1 MESATI
7 NQLAAREK
15 LRQLR
20 ELLSEIGPLL
30 VAYSGGVDSA
40 FLLAEA
46 ARILGHGALGV
57 IADSPSLP
65 RSALAGALAAAKGF
79 GANVEVISTTELD
92 DPRYTSNPVNR
103 CYFCKL
109 ELFTRMQRIASNR
122 GFSALAYG
130 ENADDALQ
138 IRPGAG
144 AASEFRVLAPLRMT
158 GLTKA
163 EIRQLSRGQN
173 LPTAEMP
180 AQPCLSS
187 RIPYG
192 TAVTKNAL
200 RMIEQAE
207 EYVRSC
213 GFGIFRVRYLVEPG
227 HPPIAKLQIDPIET
241 GQLIPLEAQIREA
254 LRAIGFRDLVV
265 DPDGYQAPRQ
275 VGPPVRRAK
284 TFHHS
289 LTAQEVE
296 KYLL

>member
-7 NQLAAREK
+7 HQPTAQEK
-15 LRQLR
+15 LRGLR
-20 ELLSEIGPLL
+20 ELLSGIGPLL
-30 VAYSGGVDSA
+30 VAYSGGVDST

-46 ARILGHGALGV
+46 TGILRDRALGV

-65 RSALAGALAAAKGF
+65 RSALAGALAAARSF
-79 GANVEVISTTELD
+79 GAKVEVISTTELD
-92 DPRYTSNPVNR
+92 DPRYASNPVNR

-109 ELFTRMQRIASNR
+109 ELFTRMDRIASDR

-144 AASEFRVLAPLRMT
+144 AAREFRVLAPLRMT

-163 EIRQLSRGQN
+163 EIRLLSRERG
-173 LPTAEMP
+173 LPTADMP

-192 TAVTKNAL
+192 TVVTNGAL

-207 EYVRSC
+207 EFVRSC
-213 GFGIFRVRYLVEPG
+213 GFKIFRVRYLAEPG
-227 HPPIAKLQIDPIET
+227 QSPVAKLQIDPIEMGKLST
-241 GQLIPLEAQIREA
+241 LEAQIREA
-254 LRAIGFRDLVV
+254 LWVIGFRDLVV
-265 DPDGYQAPRQ
+265 DPGGYQAPRQ
-275 VGPPVRRAK
+275 VAHPG
-284 TFHHS
+284 
-289 LTAQEVE
+289 
-296 KYLL
+296 